1 MKKKLFALTVAAVIT
16 ITSTVPALAATNARK
31 SPTNVTITPTPTVK
45 VTKTPIPRKP
55 GRSPKTGEVDYI
67 LYGGLGVAAF
77 ASVAV
82 VSKKKKDEA
91 EV

>member
-1 MKKKLFALTVAAVIT
+1 MKKKVFALTIAAIIT
-16 ITSTVPALAATNARK
+16 VTSAVPSLAATSRK

-45 VTKTPIPRKP
+45 VTATPTPKKP

-67 LYGGLGVAAF
+67 LYGGLGAAAF

-82 VSKKKKDEA
+82 ISKKKKDEA
-91 EV
+91 DA